1 VLHEPDEP
9 RIVPALRAGLH
20 GAVAIPI
27 ATAQEVR
34 GVLELFCA
42 GPRREDEDLALRL
55 GDLGRRLGRH
65 GAKRPEAAR
74 PEVNGPGDQ
83 PR

>member
-1 VLHEPDEP
+1 VWVDDILHEPDEP

-27 ATAQEVR
+27 AASQEVR
-34 GVLELFCA
+34 GVLELFCT
-42 GPRREDEDLALRL
+42 GPRREDEDLLLRL
-55 GDLGRRLGRH
+55 GDLGRRLARH
-65 GAKRPEAAR
+65 GAEPEGR
-74 PEVNGPGDQ
+74 EGSY